1 MKRLLFLLALSI
13 GVAHVHAQKHGMGM
27 IYNQASINK
36 VPKKAELLT
45 RAYTTL
51 PQSYSLKKYCPTP
64 QNQGNYQTCVG
75 WASAYAARTIMEAIR
90 NGWTSQVYINHEA
103 YSPLFSYALA
113 KLPNTTEC
121 NQGTY
126 IEKAAA
132 LMKTTGAV
140 KRSSLDDYCVNT
152 LSSSLNAEA
161 GQNKIDDYFVLFDE
175 ISSNSDAV
183 RKTKKA
189 IAENHPVVCGVLLTT
204 SFNNVKDC
212 WYGAT
217 GSNDQITGS
226 HAMCVVGYDDNK
238 YGGAFQLMNSWSTQW
253 GDGGFCWITYKAYQQ
268 HAHCGLEF
276 YLKPKAKATTT
287 TTTTSYKFSGNISL
301 KLSTGQTLK
310 ATLGTSNGFKRYRIN
325 QPLVSGSRYRIYV
338 GNNEPGYVYV
348 FSSDQQNNVAINFP
362 TTGTSAALTYKSNTI
377 ALPGEN
383 LWLEL
388 DDTRGTDYLCI
399 LFSKYSVD
407 TNSLLKHLR
416 TSKGATFYEKVQ
428 RGFSKY
434 LASQSNIQFSSSAM
448 SFTATSKRQ
457 MVPMFIEF
465 EHQ

>member
-1 MKRLLFLLALSI
+1 M
-13 GVAHVHAQKHGMGM
+13 HAQKHGMGM
-27 IYNQASINK
+27 LYDQASINN

-64 QNQGNYQTCVG
+64 QSQGIYQTCVG
-75 WASAYAARTIMEAIR
+75 WATAYAARTIMEAIR
-90 NGWTSQVYINHEA
+90 NGWTNQVYINREA

-126 IEKAAA
+126 IEKAVA

-140 KRSSLDDYCVNT
+140 KRSSLVDYFLNA

-161 GQNKIDDYFVLFDE
+161 GKNKIDDYFVLFDKTANNNE
-175 ISSNSDAV
+175 AIS
-183 RKTKKA
+183 KTKKA
-189 IAENHPVVCGVLLTT
+189 IAENLPVVCGVQLTA
-204 SFNNVKDC
+204 SFNDLKDC

-217 GSNDQITGS
+217 GPNDRSIGS

-238 YGGAFQLMNSWSTQW
+238 FGGAFLLMNSWGDYW
-253 GDGGFCWITYKAYQQ
+253 CDGGFGWISYKAFQQ
-268 HAHCGLEF
+268 YAHCGLEL
-276 YLKPKAKATTT
+276 YIKPKKTTT
-287 TTTTSYKFSGNISL
+287 TTNYKFAGDISL

-310 ATLGTSNGFKRYRIN
+310 ATLGTSNGFKRYRIT

-348 FSSDQQNNVAINFP
+348 FSADQQNNVAINFP
-362 TTGTSAALTYKSNTI
+362 TAGTSAALTYQSNTI

-407 TNSLLKHLR
+407 TNSLLNHLR
-416 TSKGATFYEKVQ
+416 TSKGANFYEKVQ

-434 LASQSNIQFSSSAM
+434 LVSQSNINFSSSSM
-448 SFTATSKRQ
+448 SFSATSTKQ
-457 MVPMFIEF
+457 MVPLLIEF